1 LAAGASSAGLKAL
14 LVLPVAGLARL
25 VRTHPAFDLL
35 FTLALAAEVI
45 GTAAGVYDS
54 LAWTDTLSHLALPLL
69 SGPILYLGL
78 IRLGAVS
85 EPGAVPTHRV
95 LVGTVVIT
103 AIAVMCL
110 GALWEL
116 VEWVADGT
124 VATNYSQ
131 GYDDTIVDLWVD
143 AIAAVGAGALVAGWL
158 RGQAE
163 ADR

>member
-1 LAAGASSAGLKAL
+1 VITRERHTDQALGGHAPPDQHPTAAHLRRLARCAD
-14 LVLPVAGLARL
+14 LVRVGLARL
-25 VRTHPAFDLL
+25 VRAHPAFDLL
-35 FTLALAAEVI
+35 FTLALVAEVI

-54 LAWTDTLSHLALPLL
+54 L
-69 SGPILYLGL
+69 
-78 IRLGAVS
+78 GA
-85 EPGAVPTHRV
+85 A
-95 LVGTVVIT
+95 VIT
-103 AIAVMCL
+103 TIAVMCL
-110 GALWEL
+110 AALSEI
-116 VEWVADGT
+116 VESVGDGT